1 MPRVVAVR
9 HVAFEDLGNIAPL
22 LTARGHDV
30 VYLDAGVADLSLVLE
45 PGDILIVL
53 GGPIGAYEEGRYPF
67 LADELR
73 LIERALKQNTP
84 VLGICLG
91 AQLLAR
97 ALGARVYRGTAREIG
112 AGGIDLSPEGHRS
125 CLRHFAGAPQ
135 VLHWHGDTFDLPA
148 GAVRLASTAITPNQ
162 AFQRGTKV
170 LGLQFHV
177 EAEARQIERWL
188 IGHTCELELA
198 GMDVTALR
206 KDLHMHLPD
215 IERSGSAAI
224 AEWLDAAVG

>member
-9 HVAFEDLGNIAPL
+9 HVAFEDLGSIASVL
-22 LTARGHDV
+22 AERGHDA
-30 VYLDAGVADLSLVLE
+30 VYLDAGVADLSFT
-45 PGDILIVL
+45 PGPHDILIVL
-53 GGPIGAYEEGRYPF
+53 GGPIGAYEDNRYPF
-67 LADELR
+67 LTDELR

-97 ALGARVYRGTAREIG
+97 ALGALVYRGTRREIG
-112 AGGIDLSPEGHRS
+112 VGSIDLSPQGHRS

-162 AFQRGTKV
+162 AFVHGTKV

-188 IGHTCELELA
+188 IGHTCELDMA
-198 GMDVTALR
+198 GIDVAALR

-215 IERSGSAAI
+215 IERRGRAAI
-224 AEWLDAAVG
+224 AEWLDDAVN